1 MKTHMVHTQHRYT
14 LYVCTLWRKR
24 IWRPGEGEE
33 ERKNEEWVE
42 RILLL

>member
-1 MKTHMVHTQHRYT
+1 MYT
-14 LYVCTLWRKR
+14 VEEEDMEGR
-24 IWRPGEGEE
+24 EGEE